1 MEMQIFVFNILLQSS
16 VSLQK
21 LYSYA
26 DLVLNKKRCQLFK
39 QTNLNLKCSY

>member
-21 LYSYA
+21 SYSYA
-26 DLVLNKKRCQLFK
+26 DLVLNKK
-39 QTNLNLKCSY
+39 KCLLHPPLPIV